1 MSELNLPGP
10 IATYFQADRHGGDA
24 VARCFTKNAV
34 VKDEGHT
41 HSGLAA
47 ITAWKTAASARYSY
61 TSEPVAVE
69 QKDGRYIV
77 TCRLT
82 GNFPGSPIKLR
93 YRFGLERG
101 KIASLE
107 IAP

>member
-1 MSELNLPGP
+1 MSVLNLPEP
-10 IATYFQADRHGGDA
+10 IAAYFEADRHGGGA

-47 ITAWKTAASARYSY
+47 IMAWKTAASARYSY
-61 TSEPVAVE
+61 TSEPIALE

-77 TCRLT
+77 TSRLT
-82 GNFPGSPIKLR
+82 GNFPGSPVDLR
-93 YRFGLERG
+93 YAFGLERG
-101 KIASLE
+101 RIAFLE
-107 IAP
+107 IVP

>member
-1 MSELNLPGP
+1 MSALHLPEP
-10 IATYFQADRHGGDA
+10 IAAYFQADSHGGDA

-34 VKDEGHT
+34 IRDEGHT
-41 HSGLAA
+41 HSGAAA
-47 ITAWKTAASARYSY
+47 IAAWKTAATARYSY
-61 TSEPVAVE
+61 SSEPVALE

-82 GNFPGSPIKLR
+82 GNFPGSPIELR
-93 YRFGLERG
+93 YVFGVERG
-101 KIASLE
+101 KIAFLE